1 MTWFKVDDRFA
12 LHPKVEALEEFGH
25 ERHAFA
31 VAAWVLLGSDCA
43 LRDDGGVVAP
53 ARLRKL
59 LSAWPEKR
67 RANAISDLVSVG
79 LFDQTDGVIAFHDWD
94 EYRRKDRGPEEKA
107 EYERR
112 KKAAQRVRAR
122 EKATDSGNVPGTST
136 GTVPVAAAET
146 VSPSVPSLPTRPDP
160 SRPDLDHS
168 VVVSG
173 RARESGPTQN
183 TRPKSDRFCS
193 ALYASWKRSFGR
205 VPGAG
210 HPDRLDESW
219 CVLGAGLTRLEA
231 TTLERCQAVAS
242 VMTVEQLDEAIQNFA
257 ADSFAT
263 KRGHPFELFAAQ
275 ASRYV
280 GKRPRHPSAVS
291 DFSDAPENPEF

>member
-1 MTWFKVDDRFA
+1 MTWFMVSDDVGD
-12 LHPKVEALEEFGH
+12 HPKF
-25 ERHAFA
+25 
-31 VAAWVLLGSDCA
+31 DA
-43 LRDDGGVVAP
+43 LRDGPCFGEAVALWTL
-53 ARLRKL
+53 AGSWLRKQL
-59 LSAWPEKR
+59 IDGDVPRGRIRLFGLAKPEK
-67 RANAISDLVSVG
+67 
-79 LFDQTDGVIAFHDWD
+79 
-94 EYRRKDRGPEEKA
+94 
-107 EYERR
+107 
-112 KKAAQRVRAR
+112 
-122 EKATDSGNVPGTST
+122 
-136 GTVPVAAAET
+136 AAAELVRVGLWSET
-146 VSPSVPSLPTRPDP
+146 SDGFRFHNWLAYNP
-160 SRPDLDHS
+160 SRDEEMEKRAKTGNRQAKYRMMMRDKAKSNGVTNADPVRHVTPSESVTNAHLSSPLPAKPDDHHS

-173 RARESGPTQN
+173 RAREPGPTQN
-183 TRPKSDRFCS
+183 TRPKPDRFCS

-242 VMTVEQLDEAIQNFA
+242 VMTVEQLDEAVQNFA